1 MMGLVPHAVAGWV
14 GWRANLISPVT
25 VKCRQGCVLRLLLLR
40 WGWIQAQPAEAAGC
54 LAGTSQI
61 LTMISAE
68 GCSLLPFIRKLQE
81 GSSPMASGDPPAFL
95 AALPKITDPNSH
107 LGGAFASS
115 AMRQLLLERLGHTL
129 ELAHTFPT

>member
-1 MMGLVPHAVAGWV
+1 MAGWA
-14 GWRANLISPVT
+14 GWRVNLISPVT

-40 WGWIQAQPAEAAGC
+40 WGWIQTQPAE
-54 LAGTSQI
+54 AGTSQI
-61 LTMISAE
+61 PTMISAE

-81 GSSPMASGDPPAFL
+81 GSSLMASGDPPAFV

-115 AMRQLLLERLGHTL
+115 AMRQLLLEWLGHTL